1 MKAYFVEFIGTTF
14 FMVVILGYG
23 NPLAIGA
30 TLTILMYISNY
41 LSFKNAFNP
50 ATAIGLYLKK
60 ILSLQDVILY
70 SVIEILA
77 VIFAYYL
84 INLI

>member
-1 MKAYFVEFIGTTF
+1 MKSYFVEFIGTTIYMF
-14 FMVVILGYG
+14 VILGYG
-23 NPLAIGA
+23 NPIAIGA

-41 LSFKNAFNP
+41 LSFENAFNP

-70 SVIEILA
+70 SVIEIVA
-77 VIFAYYL
+77 VIFAFYL
-84 INLI
+84 IKFI